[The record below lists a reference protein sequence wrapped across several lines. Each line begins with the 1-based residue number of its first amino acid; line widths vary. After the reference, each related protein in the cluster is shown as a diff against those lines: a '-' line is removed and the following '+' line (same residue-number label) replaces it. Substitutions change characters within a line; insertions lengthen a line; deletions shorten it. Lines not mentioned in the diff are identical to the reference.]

1 VAGNKGANTV
11 VIDEIQKVPALLDV
25 VHLIL
30 EDKAQRPPQF
40 ILTGSSAR
48 KLKKS
53 GVNLLAGRVLLR
65 KLHPFMASELGDR
78 FDMAAGTRY
87 GMLPIVWASRNRGKT
102 LDTYV
107 SLYLREEVHME
118 GLIRSLGNFS
128 RFLEAISFSH
138 ASLLNTSQV
147 ARECQAGQKT
157 VEGYIDV
164 LEDLLLAFRVKCFTM
179 KAQRQLVAHPK
190 FYFSDSGIYQALR
203 PRGPLDSPGETGGA
217 ALEGLV
223 AQHLRAWID
232 YSGNGGELYF
242 WRTRAG
248 TEVDFIIYG
257 PSVFAAIEVKASRN
271 VYTRDV
277 RSLGAFRAEYPES
290 RTCLLYGGAERLMV
304 NGVQCIPCNDFL
316 RALRPGMDLPI
327 E

>member
-1 VAGNKGANTV
+1 MEIITRFLPVDDSHFFLFGPRGTGKSTLLRHAYPHALFLDLLAPLAFRTYLSRPEHLQEVVAGNKGANTV

-87 GMLPIVWASRNRGKT
+87 GMLPIAWASRNRGKT

-147 ARECQAGQKT
+147 AR
-157 VEGYIDV
+157 V
-164 LEDLLLAFRVKCFTM
+164 
-179 KAQRQLVAHPK
+179 H
-190 FYFSDSGIYQALR
+190 
-203 PRGPLDSPGETGGA
+203 
-217 ALEGLV
+217 
-223 AQHLRAWID
+223 
-232 YSGNGGELYF
+232 
-242 WRTRAG
+242 
-248 TEVDFIIYG
+248 
-257 PSVFAAIEVKASRN
+257 
-271 VYTRDV
+271 
-277 RSLGAFRAEYPES
+277 
-290 RTCLLYGGAERLMV
+290 
-304 NGVQCIPCNDFL
+304 
-316 RALRPGMDLPI
+316 
-327 E
+327 